1 MMQSFY
7 TAISGLNG
15 NKQWLDVISDNIAN
29 VNTIGY
35 KAERVTFQDLV
46 ARSLTTFSNNVPKN
60 MEIGGGSFV
69 AVTTKDFS
77 QGSFQTTNIPLDLAL
92 DGEGFFMVK
101 GLDGVQYYTRAGQF
115 RLDANGDIVNV
126 DGLRLQGWKLD
137 ENGNMAG
144 ALGSINVPY
153 QLEPKGTTKFSLQ
166 EPTNLDSRLV
176 NIGKDFNPADSTT
189 YSYVNTITV
198 YDSLGNDHQLTMYF
212 RKIDDGSWEI
222 FSLIDDEPVKFD
234 GTNFTTS
241 DTNTY
246 ASLLVTFDNSGNVA
260 NIIGKNWIQAPI
272 TGELQTLDP
281 AGITTTANSMILPGS
296 VKITD
301 GTKTYLDDGKG
312 NLIYKTI
319 DTVTGA
325 VKYEK
330 VGTIRYDT
338 GVITLPGRGGST
350 ITIDYEYY
358 QTAQQSTNTA
368 IPPSIK
374 NTPILLNNNNNSL
387 YISTG
392 AADLQIDFNLVNL
405 KQVASDFIF
414 YASQDGYAKGDL
426 LGMAVSEDGIVKGMY
441 SNGQV
446 RNIAR
451 LGVATFKDKEMLIR
465 KGTNLYLP
473 NTQTYTPIITPGGV
487 LSKVRSGFLEF
498 SNVDISRE
506 FINLIIAQRAYQ
518 ANARVITTDDQI
530 LQEAMNIKR

>member
-7 TAISGLNG
+7 TAVSGLNG

-35 KAERVTFQDLV
+35 KSERVTFQDLV
-46 ARSLTTFSNNVPKN
+46 ARSLTTFGNNVPKN
-60 MEIGGGSFV
+60 IEIGGGSFV

-137 ENGNMAG
+137 ENGNIAG
-144 ALGSINVPY
+144 ALGSINIPY
-153 QLEPKGTTKFSLQ
+153 AIEPKGTTKLALK
-166 EPTNLDSRLV
+166 EPTNLDSRL
-176 NIGKDFNPADSTT
+176 NIINREFNPSDPTT
-189 YSYVNTITV
+189 YSYVNTIAV
-198 YDSLGNDHQLTMYF
+198 YDSLGNEHQLSMYF
-212 RKIDDGSWEI
+212 RKIGDGVWEI
-222 FSLIDDEPVKFD
+222 FSFVDDEPIRFS
-234 GTNFTTS
+234 GNNFTTN

-246 ASLLVTFDNSGNVA
+246 ASLIIDFDSLGNVE
-260 NIIGKNWIQAPI
+260 NIRGNKKIQDPSSNNI
-272 TGELQTLDP
+272 TLNP
-281 AGITTTANSMILPGS
+281 AGSGILTNTPVLPGS
-296 VKITD
+296 VAVTH
-301 GTKTYLDDGKG
+301 GTRTYLDDGKG
-312 NLIYKTI
+312 NLIYKTT
-319 DTVTGA
+319 DAVTGKP
-325 VKYEK
+325 KYEI
-330 VGTIRYDT
+330 VGSIRYDN
-338 GVITLPGRGGST
+338 GEITLPGRGGDS
-350 ITIDYEYY
+350 ITVSY
-358 QTAQQSTNTA
+358 QHYTAGSSTNTA
-368 IPPSIK
+368 IPPIIRNIPITLEN
-374 NTPILLNNNNNSL
+374 NTGSL
-387 YISTG
+387 YVSTG
-392 AADLQIDFNLVNL
+392 ASPLQIDFNFRNL

-414 YASQDGYAKGDL
+414 YAAQDGYGKGDL
-426 LGMAVSEDGIVKGMY
+426 LGVSITEDGVIKGMY

-446 RNIAR
+446 KDHAR
-451 LGVATFKDKEMLIR
+451 LGVATFKDKEMLVR

-487 LSKVRSGFLEF
+487 LSKVRSGFLEL